1 MTIGCSTAV
10 TRGVRVNVRSAFVPE
25 RSSESESRYFFVYQ
39 IEIRNE
45 GTETIQLISRHWRIS
60 NGFGEVEE
68 IRGLGV
74 IGQQPVIEPGRSF
87 EYSSFC
93 PLSTAVGTMEG
104 TYQLVT
110 RDGAQFD
117 ARIETFTLAAPNALN

>member
-25 RSSESESRYFFVYQ
+25 RSSESKSRYFFVYQ

-93 PLSTAVGTMEG
+93 PLSTAVGMMEG

-110 RDGAQFD
+110 GDGAQFD